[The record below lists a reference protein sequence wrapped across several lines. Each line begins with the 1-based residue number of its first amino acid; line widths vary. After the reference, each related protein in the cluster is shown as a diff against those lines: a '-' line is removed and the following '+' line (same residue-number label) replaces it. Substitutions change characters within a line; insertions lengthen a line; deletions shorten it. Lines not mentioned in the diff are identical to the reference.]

1 MKEKLK
7 FKSTSLCDFQKRQFV
22 YLFKIIIGN
31 LENKSY
37 DIFNINVKYK
47 EYEML
52 LINVIVKYCCKYAC
66 RYNCIRYY
74 ENIYIRRIR

>member
-47 EYEML
+47 NIKEIYH
-52 LINVIVKYCCKYAC
+52 I
-66 RYNCIRYY
+66 YNIF
-74 ENIYIRRIR
+74 IFILFFII

>member
-47 EYEML
+47 IIL
-52 LINVIVKYCCKYAC
+52 
-66 RYNCIRYY
+66 
-74 ENIYIRRIR
+74 IYIFLKYNIISYII